1 MSSNVSFLSSSQSYS
16 VQISTN
22 KTQVIKLNLL
32 IIVSIK
38 AAKATKTET
47 KVNKLKESEQ
57 KIIETLAMIFDSQ
70 LCGSK
75 MTIFKCFIL
84 FDLKS
89 KPEDVQFVVNWDKFR
104 SWNQRIFDII

>member
-22 KTQVIKLNLL
+22 KTQVIKLNVL

-57 KIIETLAMIFDSQ
+57 KMIEIFADYFQFTTLQIQNDH
-70 LCGSK
+70 L
-75 MTIFKCFIL
+75 
-84 FDLKS
+84 
-89 KPEDVQFVVNWDKFR
+89 
-104 SWNQRIFDII
+104 

>member
-75 MTIFKCFIL
+75 MTVFECFIL
-84 FDLKS
+84 FDLNS
-89 KPEDVQFVVNWDKFR
+89 KPEDVQFVVM
-104 SWNQRIFDII
+104 

>member
-22 KTQVIKLNLL
+22 KTQEIKLDLL

-75 MTIFKCFIL
+75 MTVFECFIL
-84 FDLKS
+84 FDLNS
-89 KPEDVQFVVNWDKFR
+89 KPEDVQFVVMWDKFR